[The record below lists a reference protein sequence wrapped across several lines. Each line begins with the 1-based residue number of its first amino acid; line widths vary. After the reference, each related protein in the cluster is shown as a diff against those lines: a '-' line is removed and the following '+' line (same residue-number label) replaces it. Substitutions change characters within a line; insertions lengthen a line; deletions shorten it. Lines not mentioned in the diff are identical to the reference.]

1 MPSKGCSK
9 PMLKGI
15 SRIKR
20 RWIII
25 ALAVSALALVYVEAL
40 IAAMREDK
48 SKDVRRSA
56 AEALGD
62 IGDDRAIPSLEAMR
76 TDENEGV
83 RKAAALAL
91 KKISE
96 AGSVK

>member
-1 MPSKGCSK
+1 MDEE
-9 PMLKGI
+9 L
-15 SRIKR
+15 RIEA
-20 RWIII
+20 IA
-25 ALAVSALALVYVEAL
+25 ALAEIGSTNAVEPL
-40 IAAMREDK
+40 IAAMREDN
-48 SKDVRRSA
+48 SKDVRCSA
-56 AEALGD
+56 AKALGD

-91 KKISE
+91 KKTSE